1 LQRIKSS
8 CGKRDADWLGYEESA
23 GSGPDY
29 PSVVLIFSFSAQVS
43 WKATKERKS
52 RKDLSRRSNEHEVK
66 QDGLGCSRGSRL
78 AQILFVLSGE
88 LPRVMDIIGKMHDFD
103 FVAFI

>member
-1 LQRIKSS
+1 MPTGSATRNR
-8 CGKRDADWLGYEESA
+8 RDRGQIILSA
-23 GSGPDY
+23 A
-29 PSVVLIFSFSAQVS
+29 LIFSFSAQVS
-43 WKATKERKS
+43 CKATKERKS

-103 FVAFI
+103 FVAFV